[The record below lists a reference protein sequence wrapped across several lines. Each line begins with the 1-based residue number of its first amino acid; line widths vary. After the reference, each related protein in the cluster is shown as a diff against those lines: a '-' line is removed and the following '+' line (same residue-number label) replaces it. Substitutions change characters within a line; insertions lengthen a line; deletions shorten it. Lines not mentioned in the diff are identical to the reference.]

1 MLNFVNV
8 TRDVYLI
15 TNKFTLKNL
24 TIMRKFYLFSLL
36 LSMAIVACQTAYAQQ
51 SNAQTIDSAI
61 SSVQNSVSNG
71 YNIPDYTKP
80 KFNAYIYAGMVADF
94 NRPNLSKDMFGP
106 KLDVSLGSRIN
117 KYIYIGGNIGSS
129 IPIYGYSHK
138 RNRDITRNNGLP
150 EGLARFWYNAFF
162 HWSANLKV
170 FIPTKSSKVTP
181 FFDVNLGWNY
191 EYEADYGGAYMSY
204 GAGVDI
210 SRFSIIL
217 GYEGLWTRDLIA
229 DEYKSF
235 MSNLFLIKLGV
246 RLGK

>member
-1 MLNFVNV
+1 
-8 TRDVYLI
+8 
-15 TNKFTLKNL
+15 
-24 TIMRKFYLFSLL
+24 MRKFYLFLL
-36 LSMAIVACQTAYAQQ
+36 LFSVAIVACQTAYAQQ

-61 SSVQNSVSNG
+61 SSVQSSVNNG
-71 YNIPDYTKP
+71 YAVTDFTKP

-94 NRPNLSKDMFGP
+94 NRPNLNKDMFGP

-117 KYIYIGGNIGSS
+117 KYIYTGVNIGSS

-138 RNRDITRNNGLP
+138 RNKVTAGNDGLP
-150 EGLARFWYNAFF
+150 EGLARFLYNAFF

-170 FIPTKSSKVTP
+170 FIPTKSSKITP

-217 GYEGLWTRDLIA
+217 GYEGLWTRDLTVGG
-229 DEYKSF
+229 YKSF